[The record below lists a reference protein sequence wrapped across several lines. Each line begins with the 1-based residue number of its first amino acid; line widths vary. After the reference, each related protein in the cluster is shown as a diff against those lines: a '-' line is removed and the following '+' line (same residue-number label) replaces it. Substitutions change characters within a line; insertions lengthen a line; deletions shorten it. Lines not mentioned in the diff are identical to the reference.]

1 MKEAGLIPKIT
12 KFASKNAPTA
22 LAVLGCGAALGAV
35 IFAVMGT
42 REAQDEI
49 EDIERE
55 IKGVEY
61 DEYHQAKK
69 LKKAGKSDEDIC
81 NELGIMTVKKV
92 ESGKELTKTE
102 IVNDILEMPQDLKK
116 KKLIVYAKNYAP
128 AAALL
133 GLSWFCIYGSCKE
146 SSKRSA
152 TLASAYILSE
162 TARKEYQ
169 EKAKAI
175 IGNKKAQDIRD
186 EIIQDRINKNPASKA
201 QVANVDIPNQSN
213 MPNLHLWYDVVSDR
227 YFYSSAERIRRC
239 ELEAQSMLDKNG
251 FVSINDIY
259 AILGLKDI
267 PIGNDIGWQK
277 DMNPDVQLIIGGALD
292 EDNNP
297 IGTLEMEVHPSSAW
311 LSEV

>member
-1 MKEAGLIPKIT
+1 MKIAKLFPKIT
-12 KFASKNAPTA
+12 KLASKNAPTA

-55 IKGVEY
+55 IKGDKY
-61 DEYHQAKK
+61 DEYRQVKK
-69 LKKAGKSDEDIC
+69 LKKAGKSDNDIC
-81 NELGIMTVKKV
+81 DEVGIVSTNNIEDEKT
-92 ESGKELTKTE
+92 LTKTE
-102 IVNDILEMPQDLKK
+102 IVDDILQMPKDHNKT
-116 KKLIVYAKNYAP
+116 KLLVYAKNYAP
-128 AAALL
+128 AAVLL
-133 GLSWFCIYGSCKE
+133 GLSWFCIYGSCRE
-146 SSKRSA
+146 SNKRIA

-175 IGNKKAQDIRD
+175 FGNKKTQDIRD

-213 MPNLHLWYDVVSDR
+213 TPDLHLWYDVISDR

-239 ELEAQSMLDKNG
+239 ELDAQRMLDKNG

-259 AILGLKDI
+259 YILGLKDI
-267 PIGNDIGWQK
+267 PIGNDIGWKK

-292 EDNNP
+292 ENNNP
-297 IGTLEMEVHPSSAW
+297 IGTLEMDVHPSSAW

>member
-1 MKEAGLIPKIT
+1 MKEAGLFLKLQ
-12 KFASKNAPTA
+12 KVASKNAPTA

-49 EDIERE
+49 EDIERD

-61 DEYHQAKK
+61 DTYRQVKK

-81 NELGIMTVKKV
+81 NEINIVAVTNIEENKK
-92 ESGKELTKTE
+92 LIKTE
-102 IVNDILEMPQDLKK
+102 VINDILEMPQDFKK
-116 KKLIVYAKNYAP
+116 KKALVYVKNYAP

-146 SSKRSA
+146 SSKRIA

-169 EKAKAI
+169 EKTKAI

-186 EIIQDRINKNPASKA
+186 EIIQDRINKNPTSKA

-213 MPNLHLWYDVVSDR
+213 MPDLHLWYDVISDR
-227 YFYSSAERIRRC
+227 YFYSSAERIRKC
-239 ELEAQSMLDKNG
+239 ELDAQRILDRNG

-292 EDNNP
+292 EDDNP